1 MATIT
6 QRDIVDEIIAN
17 DGKYGSDE
25 DGWDPPVVKIVEYNN
40 MFNGGLAWGLI
51 YAHEDPNR
59 YHESG
64 ACVNPRTIWEHSS
77 MKGAGN
83 GSW

>member
-6 QRDIVDEIIAN
+6 SKAVIDEIIAN
-17 DGKYGSDE
+17 DGHYEG
-25 DGWDPPVVKIVEYNN
+25 DPLVVKVVEYNN
-40 MFNGGLAWGLI
+40 MFNGGLAWGII
-51 YAHEDPNR
+51 YAHEDLNR

-64 ACVNPRTIWEHSS
+64 ACIRPRTIWEHSS
-77 MKGAGN
+77 LAEEAGN

>member
-6 QRDIVDEIIAN
+6 SRHIIDEIIAD
-17 DGKYGSDE
+17 DGKYMD
-25 DGWDPPVVKIVEYNN
+25 DPLVVKIVEYSN
-40 MFNGGLAWGLI
+40 MFNGGLAWGII
-51 YAHEDPNR
+51 YAHEDLNR

-64 ACVNPRTIWEHSS
+64 ACINPHTIWEHSS
-77 MKGAGN
+77 LAEEAGN